1 MAAMTPR
8 ERVQKFFRREPVDA
22 MPVFSGMGL
31 VTIQAI
37 NKMGIR
43 FAQVHG
49 SADYLARSAMTSADL
64 FGFDSVIVPY
74 DMCTMAEAM
83 GRGVTVYENA
93 EGVLYPTVPD
103 KWTSLDDVKLEEGWI
118 DKARMPKVE
127 EAFKILL
134 KEANGKYAVGAW
146 VLGPF
151 TLGGQVIELDLLLK
165 GAARDRARV
174 EAFMDK
180 MTDAVI
186 DVAKR
191 YQALGVDY
199 MNVREM
205 GSGTDLLS
213 PRMWKQLIQ
222 PYLKR
227 IFDELKSPKILH
239 ICGGTDLI
247 VDLMNDCGAD
257 ALSFDQK
264 NNLVETRK
272 KIGNDVIL
280 LGNFDPW
287 DTLCQKEAADVP
299 AVMKACI
306 DAGVDAVWPGCDIW
320 PEVKPENVAAWVN
333 TVREYGKKPSPAVG
347 RI

>member
-1 MAAMTPR
+1 MATMTPK
-8 ERVQKFFRREPVDA
+8 ERVKKFFQREPVDT
-22 MPVFSGMGL
+22 MPVFSGMGM

-43 FAQVHG
+43 FAAVHG
-49 SADYLARSAMTSADL
+49 SADNLARSATISADI

-74 DMCTMAEAM
+74 DMCTIPEAM
-83 GRGVTVYENA
+83 GRGCSIYADA
-93 EGVLYPTVPD
+93 EGILYPTVPT
-103 KWTSLDDVKLEEGWI
+103 KWGSLDAADINTDWVS
-118 DKARMPKVE
+118 KARMPAVE
-127 EAFKILL
+127 NAL
-134 KEANGKYAVGAW
+134 KALVSEGRYAVGGW

-165 GAARDRARV
+165 GIKKEADKV
-174 EAFMDK
+174 HAFMEK
-180 MTDAVI
+180 MTRVVI

-199 MNVREM
+199 MTIREM

-222 PYLKR
+222 PYLR
-227 IFDELKSPKILH
+227 EVFAALESPKILH

-247 VDLMNDCGAD
+247 VELMNDCGAD

-264 NNLVETRK
+264 NNLAETRK
-272 KIGNDVIL
+272 KIGNEVIL
-280 LGNFDPW
+280 LGNFDPYG
-287 DTLCQKEAADVP
+287 TLCQKDASEVP
-299 AVMKACI
+299 AIIKGCI

-320 PEVKPENVAAWVN
+320 PEVKAENVDAWVR
-333 TVREYGKKPSPAVG
+333 TVRELGTQPSPAVG
-347 RI
+347 RV

>member
-1 MAAMTPR
+1 MAEMTPR
-8 ERVQKFFRREPVDA
+8 ERVKRFLRREPVDR

-31 VTIQAI
+31 VTVQAI
-37 NKMGIR
+37 EKLGIR

-49 SADYLARSAMTSADL
+49 SAEYLARSAMISSDIY
-64 FGFDSVIVPY
+64 GFESVQVPY

-103 KWTSLDDVKLEEGWI
+103 KWTSLADVKLEEDWI
-118 DKARMPKVE
+118 HKARMPVVE
-127 EAFKILL
+127 DAFKILL
-134 KEANGKYAVGAW
+134 DEANGKYAVGAW

-165 GAARDRARV
+165 GVAKDRANV

-180 MTDAVI
+180 MTQAVI

-191 YQALGVDY
+191 YQALGVDFI
-199 MNVREM
+199 NIREM

-227 IFDELKSPKILH
+227 ILGELKSPKILH

-247 VDLMNDCGAD
+247 VELMNECGAD

-264 NNLVETRK
+264 NTLAESRK
-272 KIGNDVIL
+272 KMGNEVLL
-280 LGNFDPW
+280 LGNFDPYG
-287 DTLCQKEAADVP
+287 TLCQIDASQVEGVI
-299 AVMKACI
+299 KACV

-320 PEVKPENVAAWVN
+320 PEVKPDNVNVWVK
-333 TVREYGKKPSPAVG
+333 TIKEYGKNPTPAVG
-347 RI
+347 RL

>member
-1 MAAMTPR
+1 MATMTAR
-8 ERVQKFFRREPVDA
+8 ERVKKLLNREPVDR

-31 VTIQAI
+31 VTVQAI
-37 NKMGIR
+37 EKLGIR
-43 FAQVHG
+43 FAQVHS
-49 SADYLARSAMTSADL
+49 SAEYLARSAMTSADI
-64 FGFDSVIVPY
+64 FGFESVIVPY

-83 GRGVTVYENA
+83 GRGVTVYADA

-103 KWTSLDDVKLEEGWI
+103 KWKTLDEVQIDDDWI
-118 DKARMPKVE
+118 HKARMPVVE
-127 EAFKILL
+127 DAFKILL
-134 KEANGKYAVGAW
+134 NESNGKYAVGAW

-165 GAARDRARV
+165 GVAKERTKV

-180 MTDAVI
+180 MTATVI
-186 DVAKR
+186 ATAKR

-199 MNVREM
+199 INVREM

-222 PYLKR
+222 PYLKQ
-227 IFDELKSPKILH
+227 IFTELKSPKILH

-247 VDLMNDCGAD
+247 VELMNECGAD

-272 KIGNDVIL
+272 KIGNDVLL
-280 LGNFDPW
+280 LGNFDPYG
-287 DTLCQKEAADVP
+287 TLCQMEASEVP

-320 PEVKPENVAAWVN
+320 PEVKAENVEAWVK
-333 TVREYGKKPSPAVG
+333 TVREYGAKPTPAVG

>member
-1 MAAMTPR
+1 MATITPR
-8 ERVQKFFRREPVDA
+8 ERVKKFLNREPVDR

-31 VTIQAI
+31 VTVQAI
-37 NKMGIR
+37 EKLGIR

-49 SADYLARSAMTSADL
+49 SAEYLARSAMISSDI
-64 FGFDSVIVPY
+64 FGFESVLVPY

-103 KWTSLDDVKLEEGWI
+103 KWKTLEEVAI
-118 DKARMPKVE
+118 DEDWVHKARMPIVE
-127 EAFKILL
+127 DAFKIIL
-134 KEANGKYAVGAW
+134 KEADGKYAVGAW

-165 GAARDRARV
+165 GAAREKEKV
-174 EAFMDK
+174 EAFMEK
-180 MTDAVI
+180 MTTTVI
-186 DVAKR
+186 ETAKR

-199 MNVREM
+199 INVREM

-222 PYLKR
+222 PYLKK
-227 IFDELKSPKILH
+227 IFAELKSPKILH

-247 VDLMNDCGAD
+247 VELMNECGAD

-264 NNLVETRK
+264 NNLAETRK
-272 KIGNDVIL
+272 KIGNDMLL
-280 LGNFDPW
+280 LGNFDPYG
-287 DTLCQKEAADVP
+287 TLCQMEAAEVP

-320 PEVKPENVAAWVN
+320 PEVKAENVEAWVK
-333 TVREYGKKPSPAVG
+333 TVKEYGAKATPAVG

>member
-1 MAAMTPR
+1 MATITPR
-8 ERVQKFFRREPVDA
+8 ERVKKFLNREPVDR

-31 VTIQAI
+31 VTVQAI
-37 NKMGIR
+37 EKLGIR

-49 SADYLARSAMTSADL
+49 SAEYLARSAMISSDI
-64 FGFDSVIVPY
+64 FGFESVLVPY

-103 KWTSLDDVKLEEGWI
+103 KWKTLEEVAI
-118 DKARMPKVE
+118 DDDWVHKARMPIVE
-127 EAFKILL
+127 DAFKIIL
-134 KEANGKYAVGAW
+134 KEADGKYAIGAW

-165 GAARDRARV
+165 GAAREKEKV
-174 EAFMDK
+174 EAFMEK
-180 MTDAVI
+180 MTATVI
-186 DVAKR
+186 ETAKR

-199 MNVREM
+199 INVREM

-222 PYLKR
+222 PYLKK
-227 IFDELKSPKILH
+227 IFAELKSPKILH

-247 VDLMNDCGAD
+247 VELMNECGAD

-264 NNLVETRK
+264 NNLAESRK
-272 KIGNDVIL
+272 KIGNDVLL
-280 LGNFDPW
+280 LGNFDPYG
-287 DTLCQKEAADVP
+287 TLCQMEASEVP

-320 PEVKPENVAAWVN
+320 PEVKAENVEAWVK
-333 TVREYGKKPSPAVG
+333 TVKEYGAKPSPAVG

>member
-1 MAAMTPR
+1 
-8 ERVQKFFRREPVDA
+8 
-22 MPVFSGMGL
+22 MGL
-31 VTIQAI
+31 VTVQAI
-37 NKMGIR
+37 EKLGIR

-49 SADYLARSAMTSADL
+49 SAEYLARSAMISSDIY
-64 FGFDSVIVPY
+64 GFESVQVPY

-103 KWTSLDDVKLEEGWI
+103 KWTSLGDVKLEEDWI
-118 DKARMPKVE
+118 HKARMPVVE
-127 EAFKILL
+127 DAFKILL
-134 KEANGKYAVGAW
+134 SEANGKYAVGAW

-165 GAARDRARV
+165 GAARDRENV

-180 MTDAVI
+180 MTQAVI

-199 MNVREM
+199 INIREM

-227 IFDELKSPKILH
+227 ILGELKSPKILH

-247 VDLMNDCGAD
+247 VELMNECGAD

-264 NNLVETRK
+264 NTLAESRK
-272 KIGNDVIL
+272 KMGDEVLL
-280 LGNFDPW
+280 LGNFDPYN
-287 DTLCQKEAADVP
+287 TLCQADTSQVEGIIR
-299 AVMKACI
+299 ACI

-320 PEVKPENVAAWVN
+320 PEVKPDNVNVWVK
-333 TVREYGKKPSPAVG
+333 TIKEYGKKPTPAVG
-347 RI
+347 RL